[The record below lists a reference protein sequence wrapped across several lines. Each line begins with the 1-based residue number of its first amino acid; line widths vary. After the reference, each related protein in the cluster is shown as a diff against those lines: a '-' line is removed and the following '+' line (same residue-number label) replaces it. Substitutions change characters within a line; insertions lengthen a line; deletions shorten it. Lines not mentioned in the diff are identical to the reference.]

1 MSTAIATYLC
11 QLPPVD
17 SDSQGPRNAKNY
29 KGEKPLWHSLKLLAV
44 VPRSP
49 NWKPRGDYDNRA
61 PIVELAELCI
71 WGPKSANGLTVYASI
86 WVHSE
91 NLYCSG
97 YASAGGGGYCKSSHA
112 AYHAM
117 DSAGLSFTRDGKKW
131 YFDGAGMSE
140 VETALFALG
149 DSLGYDRSALY
160 VVRGA

>member
-1 MSTAIATYLC
+1 MTTAIATYTC
-11 QLPPVD
+11 QLPVPTD
-17 SDSQGPRNAKNY
+17 KTQGPANAKNY

-44 VPRSP
+44 EARSP
-49 NWKPRGDYDNRA
+49 DWEPRGNYDNQA

-71 WGPKSANGLTVYASI
+71 WGPKSANGARVCASI
-86 WVHSE
+86 WIHSE
-91 NLYCSG
+91 KLYCSG
-97 YASAGGGGYCKSSHA
+97 YAYAGGYGYCKSSHA

-117 DSAGLSFTRDGKKW
+117 VSAGLGFERDGKTW

-149 DSLGYDRSALY
+149 ESLGFDRSNLY